1 MRRPRKEA
9 LLWGN
14 SLGTGLNSEPGAQA
28 SDQTDSLRSQAA
40 PHLHRQL
47 TNSTQ
52 EMKGRLTVQKH

>member
-1 MRRPRKEA
+1 MRGPRKEA

-14 SLGTGLNSEPGAQA
+14 SLGTGLNSESGAQA
-28 SDQTDSLRSQAA
+28 SDQTDSLRSQAV

-47 TNSTQ
+47 TNSIQ